1 MCITIK
7 KTKRGT
13 RIQATGA
20 DAQAFFERMTRPAA
34 AKVFAFSPT
43 ALAFDDL
50 TAAAHRQRL
59 GYPAA
64 ATQPAL

>member
-7 KTKRGT
+7 ETKRGT

-20 DAQAFFERMTRPAA
+20 DAQAFFERMTRPAV
-34 AKVFAFSPT
+34 AKAFAFSPT

-59 GYPAA
+59 GYPAK
-64 ATQPAL
+64 TQPAL